1 MRMTGLLLAGA
12 AILLLAGTAGAT
24 TLSGAATG
32 LAPLASSEIELAS
45 CKGTGPFCPF
55 GRRWVCPKWHNCWC
69 APCGAYKMPG
79 GKWRSG

>member
-12 AILLLAGTAGAT
+12 AMLLLAGTAGAT

-32 LAPLASSEIELAS
+32 LAPLNFSEFELAG

-55 GRRWVCPKWHNCWC
+55 GRHWVCPKWHGCIC
-69 APCGAYKMPG
+69 AACGAYKMPG